1 MAKISELTDFKLSD
15 AVKFNDMLNP
25 AIWQD
30 EKLKP
35 EVREQLEK
43 IAWHFAEYLGVS
55 DLKIED
61 ITISGSNAAYTWT
74 PHSDLDLHLLVD
86 FNKLPNS
93 DVYRELFNA
102 KKILY
107 NDGHSITVKGIP
119 VELYVQ
125 DTNDIHYSAG
135 EYSILNDD
143 WVSIPKKEKPNFDE
157 VATKLKYE
165 KLGELIELALKSK
178 DPKKV
183 KNVLSIVKRYR
194 KAGLSK
200 TGEFGPENLAVK
212 ALRKQGLIQKLFD
225 LKKELESKNLSI
237 DEQLN
242 ETVKDPILSIIEIAQ
257 KHFGNN
263 LLYGGNCGTF
273 ALALASILEE
283 KSIPTKLVV
292 ICEDVYETE
301 AEPEDILASDARVY
315 HVAVYANKF
324 LYDGDGKVTPD
335 SIADW
340 IEEEYRDHN
349 PAVFN
354 FDLHEPNLRRMIEN
368 STNWN
373 ISTEKFY
380 SVMKKEDINEN
391 SGYIPSEKEKNDPRF
406 KTALTKDVRPNAIKK
421 NAKAFGWK
429 TNRAGIPPEAKTN
442 GKLAEELMQKWRS
455 FLAESSTPMQYINQE
470 DEGGSLEGYVVDTD
484 QPQLFNYLESQGA
497 DPMLAKKIAKKFQRI
512 GIIRNMYVD
521 EKYRNQGMGTDLV
534 SGAINDAFIK
544 GAQAI
549 LLVSDEGENNEF
561 DLTKWYQGFGFKKIG
576 MAGSDPVMLL
586 TNHINE
592 EQQEMFLGYEKQ
604 HREKQLTKWL
614 QNTLAWDGAKPK
626 ILYHA
631 TTHHFDQFKTRN
643 NKGFASVMGM
653 PFEIDRHG
661 AFFAEDPKFAEE
673 FILPPE
679 EWENPNP
686 TKYKENAVVIPV
698 YLSVQNPIDLTDQ
711 GLSNL
716 IRNKEL
722 VTALEDEGIDITFIY
737 RHMYEHQRWEL
748 FDGEEGARFIE
759 ALEKMGFDSAV
770 FIEQTQNAKNGRV
783 WVAFHPIQIKSA
795 IGNRGSY
802 SKDDPRIT
810 KESS

>member
-61 ITISGSNAAYTWT
+61 ITISGSNAAFTWT

-86 FNKLPNS
+86 FNKLPDS

-102 KKILY
+102 KKMLY
-107 NDGHSITVKGIP
+107 NNDHSITVKGIP

-178 DPKKV
+178 DLKKV
-183 KNVLSIVKRYR
+183 ENVLSIVKRYR

-200 TGEFGPENLAVK
+200 TGEFGPEALAFK
-212 ALRKQGLIQKLFD
+212 AVRTQGLIQKLFD

-324 LYDGDGKVTPD
+324 LYDGDGKATPD

-340 IEEEYRDHN
+340 IEEEYHDHN

-406 KTALTKDVRPNAIKK
+406 KTALTKDVRPNTIKK
-421 NAKAFGWK
+421 NAKAFNWK
-429 TNRAGIPPEAKTN
+429 TNRAGVPPEAKTN
-442 GKLAEELMQKWRS
+442 GKIAEELQIQWEQFLAEE
-455 FLAESSTPMQYINQE
+455 
-470 DEGGSLEGYVVDTD
+470 
-484 QPQLFNYLESQGA
+484 
-497 DPMLAKKIAKKFQRI
+497 
-512 GIIRNMYVD
+512 
-521 EKYRNQGMGTDLV
+521 
-534 SGAINDAFIK
+534 
-544 GAQAI
+544 
-549 LLVSDEGENNEF
+549 
-561 DLTKWYQGFGFKKIG
+561 
-576 MAGSDPVMLL
+576 
-586 TNHINE
+586 
-592 EQQEMFLGYEKQ
+592 QQDFFPGYEKQ
-604 HREKQLTKWL
+604 HREKQLDKWL

-626 ILYHA
+626 IMYHA

-770 FIEQTQNAKNGRV
+770 FIEQTQNAKSGRV
-783 WVAFHPIQIKSA
+783 WVAFHPTQIKSA